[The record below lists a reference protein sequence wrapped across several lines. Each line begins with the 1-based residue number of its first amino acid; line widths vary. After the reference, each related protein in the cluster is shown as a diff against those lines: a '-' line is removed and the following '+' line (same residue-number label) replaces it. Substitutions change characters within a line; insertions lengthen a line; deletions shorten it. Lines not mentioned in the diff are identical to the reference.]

1 VKLLVKLAWRNIW
14 RNKRRTVLTVLA
26 VAFATLLSLLSR
38 SILIGVWDFNIKNIL
53 EISSGYV
60 QIQHTGYQENPS
72 LSKSLLYPGQIE
84 DLLRREPLVIGY
96 APRIMADGLV
106 SYRENCSGAAIIGLD
121 PNSEIRVS
129 RFLKRVNAG
138 RFFSAGSRDEAVLG
152 YKMLRTLRANFGDT
166 LVVLAQGYDGVLG
179 NLRFRIVG
187 TVRMGTP
194 AIDRGSVLIDLGAA
208 QELLAMEGRVTTIA
222 LSVKNL
228 TDVLPLRESVGSA
241 LTRSGLTGLAVLPWQ
256 EVLPELKQQMDYK
269 SVSDWFMLSILIII
283 ISFGI
288 LNTMLMSVTERF
300 QEFGVTLSIGMQPH
314 TLVGLVLMEGLF
326 ITATGLLFGSGAGY
340 SLITYFAAHPI
351 MLSGELGSMYED
363 FGFIPYLLP
372 ATSVVIVLNVIT
384 VITMISLVALSFPAF
399 KVSKLEPMKGIRY
412 T

>member
-26 VAFATLLSLLSR
+26 IAFATLLSLLSR
-38 SILIGVWDFNIKNIL
+38 SILIGVWEFNIKNIL

-60 QIQHTGYQENPS
+60 QIQRAGYQENPS
-72 LSKSLLYPGQIE
+72 LSKNFFYTGEVEGLLK
-84 DLLRREPLVIGY
+84 REPLVVAY

-106 SYRENCSGAAIIGLD
+106 SYRENCSGAAIMGLD
-121 PNSEIRVS
+121 PNSETRVS

-138 RFFSAGSRDEAVLG
+138 RFFSAGNRDEAVLG
-152 YKMLRTLRANFGDT
+152 YKMLRTLRAKLGDT

-228 TDVLPLRESVGSA
+228 SDVFPVRE
-241 LTRSGLTGLAVLPWQ
+241 
-256 EVLPELKQQMDYK
+256 
-269 SVSDWFMLSILIII
+269 
-283 ISFGI
+283 
-288 LNTMLMSVTERF
+288 
-300 QEFGVTLSIGMQPH
+300 
-314 TLVGLVLMEGLF
+314 
-326 ITATGLLFGSGAGY
+326 
-340 SLITYFAAHPI
+340 
-351 MLSGELGSMYED
+351 
-363 FGFIPYLLP
+363 
-372 ATSVVIVLNVIT
+372 
-384 VITMISLVALSFPAF
+384 
-399 KVSKLEPMKGIRY
+399 
-412 T
+412 